1 MLQNRNLLICLVGI
15 MVYVSWDLGI
25 HLDKIRCWLKLKANI
40 FADAWNNLKTEK
52 KKFILPG
59 FPREWRLRKPQKI
72 AILGNPAARQMPQ
85 GEGPELANFS
95 SHS

>member
-52 KKFILPG
+52 KKVYTSW
-59 FPREWRLRKPQKI
+59 FP
-72 AILGNPAARQMPQ
+72 
-85 GEGPELANFS
+85 
-95 SHS
+95 